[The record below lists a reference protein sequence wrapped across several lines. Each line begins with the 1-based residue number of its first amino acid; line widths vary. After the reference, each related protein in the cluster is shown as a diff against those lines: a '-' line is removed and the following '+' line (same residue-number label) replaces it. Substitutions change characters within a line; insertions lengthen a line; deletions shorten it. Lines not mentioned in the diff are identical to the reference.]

1 MLLKKKYIYI
11 YNECLCINIFMNV
24 GMSIFVGKSFG
35 RGLAM
40 SMYVCIL
47 IDLFQGFIYW
57 NLFSQFFYCTGYI
70 LQRLCVKSRIEFFLL
85 LWFLDKEDYVLRP
98 LLIIWVLLFWIMFL
112 YLCFSYFILVHL
124 LFSYYLEEQCILYTN
139 PSSVVF
145 THMHVTNIFPILS
158 YFVLIQAKCTS
169 YFVIFEVCILAC
181 VVEMSKTLL
190 GSHLYIIKFIDVNRI
205 YSHQVVFEKRVLDR
219 THHMSKVTLM
229 RSHMAY
235 LGKILAI
242 SCAGAYNVRQAVA
255 ANGIEKDRQV
265 LDNGESLCFKKELGN
280 GLYSIEE
287 PYMGMWNDHICIL
300 LEVSDNHRNSEFE
313 KFRVRWWLK
322 LL

>member
-1 MLLKKKYIYI
+1 MSLHKYFYECGYEYFCRKKLWKGT
-11 YNECLCINIFMNV
+11 CHVNV
-24 GMSIFVGKSFG
+24 CVHFNWPLS
-35 RGLAM
+35 RL
-40 SMYVCIL
+40 
-47 IDLFQGFIYW
+47 
-57 NLFSQFFYCTGYI
+57 YI
-70 LQRLCVKSRIEFFLL
+70 LELVFPVFLL
-85 LWFLDKEDYVLRP
+85 YGVHFAKVMCKEQDWIFSFTCDFLIRKIDYVLRP

-181 VVEMSKTLL
+181 VVEMSKTHL
-190 GSHLYIIKFIDVNRI
+190 GSDLYIIKFIDVNRI